1 MHCFLRK
8 CLVNQVTKINKRC
21 IKFSSSISENPKT
34 ESCVKPQI
42 PRVYGQPTPQSHPH
56 LVRPGELVPGI
67 KLHEFKERRTKLFEK
82 IITKGYVGKT
92 SSKHILIIPSA
103 SKVYMSDK
111 IPYVFRQ
118 NTDFMYFSGCQEPDC
133 ALVMT
138 IDGDSYT
145 TTIFMQNKDDKTE
158 LWDGPR
164 TGAEAGAE
172 LFGVDQAYPMK
183 DLELF
188 VSSFVKGHQNNCNL
202 WYEEKEI
209 IQMDVHR
216 KMAQVIKTTGLKSR
230 SSPKTFFHEI
240 RLIKSESEVELMR
253 ESCRIGSKAIA
264 RTIQTGR
271 PGMSEHHIFATV
283 DYECRM
289 RGAEYLAYLPVVA
302 GGSNANVIHYVANN
316 QIVKDGSMVLMD
328 AGCEYHGYSSD
339 ITRTWPIN
347 GTFTDPQRVLY
358 EIVLETQKILINQ
371 LAELPTLD
379 MLFHE
384 MCRILGRRLQ
394 EGGLIPKTMN
404 DNQLISAAYLYCP
417 HHVSHYLGM
426 DVHDTGTISR
436 GVRTQPGMI
445 VTVEPGVYVSS
456 KNKLAPPEF
465 CGLGIRIEDDVL
477 ITDSG
482 PVVLTEPCPKEIS
495 DIEFLIKSNKS

>member
-1 MHCFLRK
+1 MQ
-8 CLVNQVTKINKRC
+8 CLIKRSLTSRLKKICEKYAN
-21 IKFSSSISENPKT
+21 FSSSISQNPKT
-34 ESCVKPQI
+34 ECVPPKS
-42 PRVYGQPTPQSHPH
+42 RVFGQPTPQTHPH
-56 LVRPGELVPGI
+56 LLKSDELVPGI
-67 KLHEFKERRTKLFEK
+67 KLHEFKERRAKLVEK
-82 IITKGYVGKT
+82 IITEGYVGKT
-92 SSKHILIIPSA
+92 SSKHIMIIPSS

-133 ALVMT
+133 TLVIT
-138 IDGDSYT
+138 VNGDNHT
-145 TTIFMQNKDDKTE
+145 TAIFMQNKDEKTE

-164 TGAEAGAE
+164 TGAESASE
-172 LFGVDQAYPMK
+172 FFGVDRSYPVS

-188 VSSFVKGHQNNCNL
+188 ITSFLKEHQNDCNL
-202 WYEEKEI
+202 WYENKEI
-209 IQMDVHR
+209 IQTEVHR
-216 KMAQVIKTTGLKSR
+216 KIAQVIKTTGYNIKNVF
-230 SSPKTFFHEI
+230 SPKTLFHKI
-240 RLIKSESEVELMR
+240 RLIKSTSEVELMR

-264 RTIQTGR
+264 RTIQTSK
-271 PGMSEHHIFATV
+271 PGMTEHQIFATV

-302 GGSNANVIHYVANN
+302 GGNNANVIHYVANN
-316 QIVKDGSMVLMD
+316 QVVEDGRMVLMD

-347 GTFTDPQRVLY
+347 GTFSDPQRVLY
-358 EIVLETQKILINQ
+358 EIVLEVQKTLINQ
-371 LAELPTLD
+371 LSEFPTLD
-379 MLFHE
+379 MLFHD
-384 MCRILGRRLQ
+384 MCRLLGKRLQ
-394 EGGLIPKTMN
+394 QGGLIPNTMS

-426 DVHDTGTISR
+426 DVHDTGRISR

-445 VTVEPGVYVSS
+445 VTVEPGVYVNS

-477 ITDSG
+477 ITDNG

-495 DIEFLIKSNKS
+495 DIESLMKLNKA